1 MLLRFLNGL
10 MRRAPPPDSGALVS
24 KAEASAAKGNVAHAI
39 ACCERALALDPI
51 NVAAHRLLARLTLPG
66 DYYRDVLKR
75 IHQHLKPRTYL
86 EIGVSKGDT
95 IALTC
100 PDTLAVGIDPEPK
113 LNGPLPPNVRVIE
126 ATSDAF
132 FAGGNVAANF
142 NGLPVELALIDGM
155 HHFEFAL
162 RDFINVERCC
172 TRAST
177 VLIHDCYPLDEISAR
192 RERVSQFWS
201 GDIWKLVLCLKKCR
215 PDLQINTIGC
225 APTGLAVTRNLDP
238 ASTVLSSRLDEI
250 CAEFI
255 DLPYSTVAR
264 DKATLLNL
272 YPNDWERVRS
282 LLAA

>member
-10 MRRAPPPDSGALVS
+10 MRRALPPDAGALVS
-24 KAEASAAKGNVAHAI
+24 EAETSAAKGNVAHAI
-39 ACCERALALDPI
+39 TCCERALTLDPV

-113 LNGPLPPNVRVIE
+113 LTVAMPPHVRVIK

-132 FAGGNVAANF
+132 FAEGNVAAHF

-201 GDIWKLVLCLKKCR
+201 GDIWKLVLCLKKYR
-215 PDLQINTIGC
+215 PDLQLNTIGC
-225 APTGLAVTRNLDP
+225 APTGLAVVTSLDP

-250 CAEFI
+250 STEFI

-272 YPNDWERVRS
+272 YPNDWDRVRR